1 MRIELT
7 VFEDENQTKRGLL
20 RALASMCFIAI
31 FSFLWFALIKKQL
44 PKDNKAWI
52 GAIMVFVLLGTAI
65 AIQFPNNSKTAVTY
79 GAILGLLVYGVANG
93 MLLVTSGTCPT
104 LTPVWVAT
112 EIARGTV
119 ATALTAFLV
128 YRIFF

>member
-20 RALASMCFIAI
+20 RALAAMCFLSV
-31 FSFLWFALIKKQL
+31 FSFLWYALIRKKL
-44 PKDNKAWI
+44 PTENKAWV
-52 GAIMVFVLLGTAI
+52 GALIVFILLGTAI
-65 AIQFPNNSKTAVTY
+65 AIQFPTNSRTAVTY
-79 GAILGLLVYGVANG
+79 GAMLGLLVYGVANG
-93 MLLVTSGTCPT
+93 MRLITDCSDT
-104 LTPVWVAT
+104 LPWAMA

-119 ATALTAFLV
+119 ATTLTAFLV